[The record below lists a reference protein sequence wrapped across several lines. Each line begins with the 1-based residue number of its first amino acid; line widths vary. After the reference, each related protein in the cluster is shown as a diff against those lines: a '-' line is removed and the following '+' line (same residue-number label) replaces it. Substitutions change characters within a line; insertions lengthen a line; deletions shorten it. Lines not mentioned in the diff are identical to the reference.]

1 MKGAYLFLADGF
13 EETEAIATLDV
24 LRRGGIGVQTVSM
37 NEDPFVTGAHGVAM
51 VADCLFEEVTDLPA
65 EGTDGSDLMV
75 FPGGM
80 PGASNLAGNAR
91 LIALM
96 QEHYADGGIVAAICA
111 APGLV
116 VSQLPDLE
124 GVRFTCYEGFQ
135 EAPLAK
141 GAVYER
147 KPAVTCGNLVT
158 GRGPGYAI
166 DFGLA
171 ILTAL
176 KGPDAAEAVRSGMF
190 V

>member
-1 MKGAYLFLADGF
+1 MKGIYLFLADGF

-24 LRRGGIGVQTVSM
+24 LRRGKVAVETVSM
-37 NEDPFVTGAHGVAM
+37 NEDPFVTGAHGVPFI
-51 VADCLFEEVTDLPA
+51 ADRLFMEMTAEKATPA
-65 EGTDGSDLMV
+65 DVMI
-75 FPGGM
+75 FPGGL
-80 PGASNLAGNAR
+80 PGASNLAGNKE
-91 LIALM
+91 LVNLM
-96 QEHYADGGIVAAICA
+96 KAHYADGGIVAAICA

-116 VSQLPDLE
+116 VSQLDGLQ

-135 EAPLAK
+135 EALEK
-141 GAVYER
+141 QGAVYER
-147 KPAVTCGNLVT
+147 VPAVTYGNLVT

-176 KGPDAAEAVRSGMF
+176 KGADTAAAVREGMF